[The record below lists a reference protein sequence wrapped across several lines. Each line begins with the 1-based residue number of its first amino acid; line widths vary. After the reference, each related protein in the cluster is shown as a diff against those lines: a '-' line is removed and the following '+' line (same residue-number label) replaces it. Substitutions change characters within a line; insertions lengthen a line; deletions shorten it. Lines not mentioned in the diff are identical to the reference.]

1 MTKFNLIK
9 IMNQYSWLFLPIF
22 VYLLVYFLINQGSR
36 IKLESIRQI
45 KLLKFLEVFKRLDF
59 NILIALILT
68 SYFVFVKYLNHLSF
82 QTAGFDFGIFD
93 QNFFVQSRLIF
104 PPANSVRTIENLWI
118 DHQHF
123 TQILLAPL
131 YWFGNGFN
139 GLVMVMLSPVLM
151 ILVPAILIYLSA
163 QNLFKYFKLEH
174 KTCFWLIGLISI
186 LLAIHPYT
194 QASIEFYYHEQY
206 LFGLF
211 FPLSVY
217 FLTKYLVTRLRID
230 LVWLVFSYIAWL
242 GVKEDQWL
250 YILTFII
257 QSSLWIFILDKLDKT
272 KVLETWNKFKPLWII
287 NILSVI
293 VCGVYWKVIQAW
305 LKVVSPSWGGYISNY
320 DYFIKINKELIQT
333 QNLNNYWDGLTMV
346 REDAATYMYQHFL
359 HFDLLGILW
368 LPVGVLVNYSVRLF
382 SSNGFLRHPW
392 FHYGS
397 QTPAL
402 AVSGII
408 FTYII
413 LIKSARFSRY
423 AKKYLAFCLGS
434 YILGYM
440 AVIGWS
446 SGIDINR
453 PNNYSLYSIPQAFIS
468 YKQTASERKSFNQIK
483 NEIKPDFKIRTSSN
497 YIPQL
502 SARTDI
508 ASLISLDKP
517 TLEENIELINNDK
530 YNYWLIPKKTEPALI
545 NKINELKDLQISENQ
560 KTNITAIKETDQQ
573 ILFKV
578 N

>member
-1 MTKFNLIK
+1 MARFNLIK

-257 QSSLWIFILDKLDKT
+257 QSSLWIFILEKLDKT
-272 KVLETWNKFKPLWII
+272 KATEIWNKFKPLWII

-293 VCGVYWKVIQAW
+293 GCGVYWKAIQAW

-320 DYFIKINKELIQT
+320 DYFIKINKELIET
-333 QNLNNYWDGLTMV
+333 QDLSNYWNDLTMV
-346 REDAATYMYQHFL
+346 REDTATYMYQHFL
-359 HFDLLGILW
+359 HFDLLGALW
-368 LPVGVLVNYSVRLF
+368 LPVDILVNYSVRLF

-402 AVSGII
+402 AISGII

-413 LIKSARFSRY
+413 LVKSTKFSRY
-423 AKKYLAFCLGS
+423 ANKYLAFCLGS

-446 SGIDINR
+446 SNIDINR
-453 PNNYSLYSIPQAFIS
+453 PNNYSLYSIPRAFIS
-468 YKQTASERKSFNQIK
+468 YKKTANERKSFNQIK
-483 NEIKPDFKIRTSSN
+483 NEIKPDFKIRTSSS

-502 SARTDI
+502 SARTNI
-508 ASLISLDKP
+508 ASLISLDKA
-517 TLEENIELINNDK
+517 TAEENIELINNDK
-530 YNYWLIPKKTEPALI
+530 YSYWLIPKKTESTLI
-545 NKINELKDLQISENQ
+545 NKINELKNQQINEN
-560 KTNITAIKETDQQ
+560 KKNNIITIKETDEQ